1 MAISGHPWQSMA
13 LSGTQRQS
21 VGPHLQQP
29 TQQAREAS
37 WQRLQ
42 SALGEALE
50 PVERHERLRHE
61 LESRRISLGRAR
73 LLERRR
79 ERFELEKEACD
90 ELVESM
96 LHLLLQSGRPG
107 LSQERGPCFAASLE
121 RRPVGVPDQ
130 RDIHIRM

>member
-1 MAISGHPWQSMA
+1 MAISGHQWQSMA

-21 VGPHLQQP
+21 IGPHLQQP
-29 TQQAREAS
+29 TQQAREAR
-37 WQRLQ
+37 QRLPL
-42 SALGEALE
+42 ALGEALE

-73 LLERRR
+73 LLERRL
-79 ERFELEKEACD
+79 ERLELEKEACD
-90 ELVESM
+90 ELVEST

-107 LSQERGPCFAASLE
+107 LGQERGPCFAASLE

-130 RDIHIRM
+130 RDHHIRM

>member
-1 MAISGHPWQSMA
+1 MA

-21 VGPHLQQP
+21 IGPHLQQP

-50 PVERHERLRHE
+50 PVEHHERLRHE
-61 LESRRISLGRAR
+61 LESLRISLGRAR

-90 ELVESM
+90 ELVECM

-107 LSQERGPCFAASLE
+107 LGQERGPCFAASLE